1 MTNEE
6 LVDQIQNGI
15 SVSENMEQLYMKNK
29 GLIYITVKKY
39 RYACQSGYNSLP
51 IIEMD
56 ELMHEAYFGLI
67 KATESFN
74 VNQGSLFMSYA
85 SFWIRQYV
93 KRYLEN
99 CGQVVRVP
107 VHRQQQIYQYNEAR
121 SFYLR
126 YYNKEPNP
134 REYARWLNVSENV
147 INNLEKF
154 MFQSKI
160 RSLDAPLLG
169 EENES
174 TTLADT
180 VTSKLSIENDIVE
193 KVAMEQIKS
202 DLWNIVSVVLR
213 DEKLIKIIK
222 LRYVNKCTLKEIGAF
237 IGISNEQVRQYEEK
251 ALKKLRNNSRT
262 KHLGKELGLFEESVN
277 RGGYIDMER
286 IKRWIDSGH
295 ENMLEVYEKQ
305 YAISM
310 GWIKEK

>member
-1 MTNEE
+1 MSNEE
-6 LVDQIQNGI
+6 LVDQIQKGI
-15 SVSENMEQLYMKNK
+15 NVNENIEQLYLKNK
-29 GLIYITVKKY
+29 GLIYTTVKKY

-126 YYNKEPNP
+126 YYNKEPNQ
-134 REYARWLNVSENV
+134 REYARWLNVSVNV

-160 RSLDAPLLG
+160 RSLDAPILG

-174 TTLADT
+174 TTLADA
-180 VTSKLSIENDIVE
+180 VTSNISIENDIVE
-193 KVAMEQIKS
+193 KVAMEQIKI
-202 DLWNIVSVVLR
+202 DLWSIVDEVLR

-222 LRYVNKCTLKEIGAF
+222 LRYQNNVTLKELGGLM
-237 IGISNEQVRQYEEK
+237 GISIEQVRQYEDK
-251 ALKKLRNNSRT
+251 ALKKLRNNSKT
-262 KHLGKELGLFEESVN
+262 KHLGKEFGFDGQSVN
-277 RGGYIDMER
+277 PKRYIDNER
-286 IKRWIDSGH
+286 IKRWIDLGY

-305 YAISM
+305 FAIIS
-310 GWIKEK
+310 GWIKEE

>member
-51 IIEMD
+51 VIEMD

-126 YYNKEPNP
+126 YYNKEPNQ
-134 REYARWLNVSENV
+134 REFARWLNVSVNV

-154 MFQSKI
+154 MFQSKV

-180 VTSKLSIENDIVE
+180 VTSNLSIENDIVE
-193 KVAMEQIKS
+193 KVAMEQIKI
-202 DLWNIVSVVLR
+202 DLWSIVGEVLR

-222 LRYVNKCTLKEIGAF
+222 LRYQNNVTLKEIGGLM
-237 IGISNEQVRQYEEK
+237 GISIEQVRQYEDK
-251 ALKKLRNNSRT
+251 ALKKLRNNSKT
-262 KHLGKELGLFEESVN
+262 KHLGKELGFHGQSVN
-277 RGGYIDMER
+277 PQGYIDDER
-286 IKRWIDSGH
+286 IKRWIDLGY

-305 YAISM
+305 YAINS
-310 GWIKEK
+310 GWIKEE